1 MESTPGQN
9 SHHEPE
15 VDPTWK
21 VALRTQPSAQAQKP
35 AFRAQVRS
43 PHPGRAQSFR
53 QLFPCSSPRHACRL
67 GSLFGN
73 GGDQVLPPGKPT
85 RQHAYSRCTNPHPGH
100 LSLSEPQCSHL
111 SNGEKNNSILEQGL

>member
-9 SHHEPE
+9 SYHEPE

-21 VALRTQPSAQAQKP
+21 VALRTQPSARAQKP
-35 AFRAQVRS
+35 AFRAQVRY

-53 QLFPCSSPRHACRL
+53 QLFPCSSPHHACRL

-85 RQHAYSRCTNPHPGH
+85 RQPAYSRYTNPPPGH
-100 LSLSEPQCSHL
+100 MSLSEPQCSHL
-111 SNGEKNNSILEQGL
+111 SNGEKNNSILERGL